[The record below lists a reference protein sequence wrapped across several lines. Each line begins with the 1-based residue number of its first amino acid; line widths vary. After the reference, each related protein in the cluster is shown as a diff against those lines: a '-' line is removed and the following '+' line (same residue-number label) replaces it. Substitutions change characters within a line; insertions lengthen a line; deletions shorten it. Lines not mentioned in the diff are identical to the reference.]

1 MLTMIKQPPG
11 RKSSASLSVVPAFE
25 HPRPEPPDRLP
36 EEGKQLWRETTA
48 ALRADWFQ
56 GCETLLE
63 AYVQAAL
70 QTRELGDLLRKFS
83 PRGTIYPD
91 VLRLYCLAVNTLA
104 GLATKL
110 RLTPQSSRDSRVIKH
125 VSAMPKPW
133 ESVERTEQSERPSG
147 ENRWNWPAPG
157 TPEPEPPAA

>member
-1 MLTMIKQPPG
+1 MIKQPPG
-11 RKSSASLSVVPAFE
+11 RKSSASLSVVPVFE
-25 HPRPEPPDRLP
+25 HRRPAPPDRLP
-36 EEGKQLWRETTA
+36 EEGKRLWRETTA

-83 PRGTIYPD
+83 PRGTVYPD
-91 VLRLYCLAVNTLA
+91 VLRLYCLAANTLA

-125 VSAMPKPW
+125 VSTMPRPW
-133 ESVERTEQSERPSG
+133 ESVERTERSERLPG
-147 ENRWNWPAPG
+147 ENRWDWSTPG
-157 TPEPEPPAA
+157 TPEPPAA